1 MVELEAA
8 ECRKRM
14 AKVFLYGD
22 FAARVRQYT
31 RHSKYFLGSR

>member
-31 RHSKYFLGSR
+31 RHSKIFLGSR